1 MENSGYVLKRGLEEK
16 RDQFD
21 LLLHCIMIIT
31 SVVPP
36 ELNMHLAL
44 AVNSSIL
51 TLIKIHVFCTEP
63 FRVVLA
69 GKAGFSC
76 SVIVTPVIIRDF
88 SPPPLTANCLGNI
101 DSCLFDKT
109 GTITTDE
116 LVADRIVAVDP
127 VCRRQS

>member
-1 MENSGYVLKRGLEEK
+1 LEEG

-21 LLLHCIMIIT
+21 LLLHCIMIVT

-51 TLIKIHVFCTEP
+51 TLIKVHVFCTEP

-69 GKAGFSC
+69 GRLLYLVFAGSRNESTVHHC
-76 SVIVTPVIIRDF
+76 
-88 SPPPLTANCLGNI
+88 LTTHVSSFTGKI
-101 DSCLFDKT
+101 DVCLFDKT

-116 LVADRIVAVDP
+116 LVADRVVAETK
-127 VCRRQS
+127 VCGLAI